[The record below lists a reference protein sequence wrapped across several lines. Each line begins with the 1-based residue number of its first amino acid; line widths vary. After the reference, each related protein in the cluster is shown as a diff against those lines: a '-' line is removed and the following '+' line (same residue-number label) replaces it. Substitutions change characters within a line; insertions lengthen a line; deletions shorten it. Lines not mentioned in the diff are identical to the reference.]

1 MREIKFRAWDKDE
14 KRMTTTFSV
23 SSQGQVTFTP
33 LGEST
38 RYLTGYI
45 LMQFTGLLDKNGKE
59 IYEGDIIVSSFSPNK
74 VEVVEIN
81 NISHFDGNFSHI
93 QGIGFVT
100 ELDIDNL
107 EIIGN
112 VWENPK
118 LLEVER

>member
-59 IYEGDIIVSSFSPNK
+59 IYEGDIIVSSFSPN
-74 VEVVEIN
+74 
-81 NISHFDGNFSHI
+81 
-93 QGIGFVT
+93 
-100 ELDIDNL
+100 
-107 EIIGN
+107 
-112 VWENPK
+112 
-118 LLEVER
+118 

>member
-1 MREIKFRAWDKDE
+1 MREIKFRFWNEENK
-14 KRMTTTFSV
+14 KMLYRN
-23 SSQGQVTFTP
+23 
-33 LGEST
+33 LGNPFIERHMNDVIT
-38 RYLTGYI
+38 
-45 LMQFTGLLDKNGKE
+45 QFTGLLDKNGKE

-100 ELDIDNL
+100 ELGIDNL

-112 VWENPK
+112 IWENPK
-118 LLEVER
+118 LLEG